1 MTVIATVMTMT
12 TGERMAKL
20 EIKEKESCWEF
31 LQKTDLP
38 IFIYGMGDGAL
49 KILSV
54 FEKYHIPTAGFFAS
68 DEFVR
73 GHSFEGHLVHK
84 LSQIEQLVDDF
95 VIVLAFAAGYESLYK
110 RVNSIAEKHL
120 LLAPDVPVAGG
131 GLFDYDYFCKNRDK
145 FEAVYERLED
155 EVSRRTYENV
165 LNFKISGKIEYLN
178 ACTSDKSEVYDSL
191 VKLGNAERYVDLGA
205 YNGDTAL
212 EFAEVA
218 NGRYEHIYAFEPNPK
233 NYRKLCRNTEEL
245 HDITTFNAAAW
256 NEDTVLRF
264 TKNEGR
270 MSQNSSKGEVET
282 TALSVDNAIEEQVTL
297 IKLDVEGSEREAIE
311 GAARHIRGGAN
322 VISALYHR
330 NEDLFAIP
338 LQLLELNPDLKL
350 YIRHQLYIPAW
361 ETNLYAINK

>member
-1 MTVIATVMTMT
+1 
-12 TGERMAKL
+12 MAL
-20 EIKEKESCWEF
+20 EIKETQSCWEF

-54 FEKYHIPTAGFFAS
+54 FEKYNIPTAGFFAS

-84 LSQIEQLVDDF
+84 LSQIEQLVGDF

-131 GLFDYDYFCKNRDK
+131 GLFDYDYFCENKEK
-145 FEAVYERLED
+145 FEAVYDRLED
-155 EVSRRTYENV
+155 EASRKTYENV
-165 LNFKISGKIEYLN
+165 INFKISGKIEYLN
-178 ACTSDKSEVYDSL
+178 ACISDKSEVYSSI
-191 VKLGNAERYVDLGA
+191 VKLGKNERYVDLGA

-212 EFAEVA
+212 EFAEA
-218 NGRYEHIYAFEPNPK
+218 AKGEYEHIYAFEPNPK
-233 NYRKLCRNTEEL
+233 NFRKLCKNTEEL
-245 HDITTFNAAAW
+245 HDITAFNAAAW

-270 MSQNSSKGEVET
+270 MSQNSSKGEIET
-282 TALSVDNAIEEQVTL
+282 PALSVDNAIPEQVTL

-311 GAARHIRGGAN
+311 GAKRHISGGAN

-338 LQLLELNPDLKL
+338 LQLLKLDPNLKL
-350 YIRHQLYIPAW
+350 YVRHQLYIPAW
-361 ETNLYAINK
+361 ETNLYAINNGHL

>member
-1 MTVIATVMTMT
+1 
-12 TGERMAKL
+12 MAL
-20 EIKEKESCWEF
+20 EIKETQSCWEF
-31 LQKTDLP
+31 LRKTELP

-54 FEKYHIPTAGFFAS
+54 FERYNIPVAGFFAS

-84 LSQIEQLVDDF
+84 LSQIEQLVEDF

-110 RVNSIAEKHL
+110 RVNEIADKHL

-131 GLFDYDYFCKNRDK
+131 GLFDYDYFCANRDK
-145 FEAVYERLED
+145 FEAVYDKLADER
-155 EVSRRTYENV
+155 SRMTYENV
-165 LNFKISGKIEYLN
+165 INFKISGKIEYLN
-178 ACTSDKSEVYDSL
+178 ACTSDKSEVYGSL
-191 VKLGNAERYVDLGA
+191 VKLSDKERYVDLGA

-212 EFAEVA
+212 EFAEAA
-218 NGRYEHIYAFEPNPK
+218 NGSYEHIYAFEPNPK
-233 NYRKLCRNTEEL
+233 NFRKLCKNTEQL
-245 HDITTFNAAAW
+245 HDFTPFNAAAW
-256 NEDTVLRF
+256 NEDTVLKF

-270 MSQNSSKGEVET
+270 MSQNSAKGEIET

-311 GAARHIRGGAN
+311 GARRHIAGGAN

-338 LQLLELNPDLKL
+338 LQLLEIDPNLQL
-350 YIRHQLYIPAW
+350 YVRHQLYIPAW
-361 ETNLYAINK
+361 ETNLYAIKGRNENEKN

>member
-1 MTVIATVMTMT
+1 
-12 TGERMAKL
+12 MAL
-20 EIKEKESCWEF
+20 EIKETQSCWEF
-31 LQKTDLP
+31 LRNTDLP

-54 FEKYHIPTAGFFAS
+54 FEKYNIPTAGFFAS

-110 RVNSIAEKHL
+110 RVNSIAERHL

-131 GLFDYDYFCKNRDK
+131 GLFDHDYFCGNKDK
-145 FEAVYERLED
+145 FEAVYERLAD
-155 EVSRRTYENV
+155 EISRKTYENV
-165 LNFKISGKIEYLN
+165 INFKISGKIEYLN
-178 ACTSDKSEVYDSL
+178 ACTSPKSEVYSSL
-191 VKLGNAERYVDLGA
+191 VKLGKNERYVDLGA

-212 EFAEVA
+212 EFAEAA
-218 NGRYEHIYAFEPNPK
+218 NCEYEHIYAFEPNPK
-233 NYRKLCRNTEEL
+233 NFRKLCKNTEEL

-270 MSQNSSKGEVET
+270 MSQNSSKGEIET
-282 TALSVDNAIEEQVTL
+282 TALSVDNAIDKQVTL

-311 GAARHIRGGAN
+311 GAKRHIRGGAN

-338 LQLLELNPDLKL
+338 LQLLELDPNLKL
-350 YIRHQLYIPAW
+350 YVRHQLYIPAW
-361 ETNLYAINK
+361 ETNLYAVK